1 MKVGYEANPTSV
13 VNGADLATFFTGS
26 LAAALGGN
34 IARVGHRT
42 TAHIAKPVFLAF
54 VDAPH
59 VLTRLCFVQ
68 GVASG
73 FCIPRRTDSGPYA
86 NDVAIATA

>member
-34 IARVGHRT
+34 IAGVGHLT
-42 TAHIAKPVFLAF
+42 TVQIAIPEAPTSF
-54 VDAPH
+54 VDTPH
-59 VLTRLCFVQ
+59 GWALLIK
-68 GVASG
+68 GVASR
-73 FCIPRRTDSGPYA
+73 FCVSRRTDSGPYA
-86 NDVAIATA
+86 IDVAIATA

>member
-34 IARVGHRT
+34 IARVGHLT
-42 TAHIAKPVFLAF
+42 TVQIAIPEVKAF

-59 VLTRLCFVQ
+59 EWALLIK
-68 GVASG
+68 GVPSR
-73 FCIPRRTDSGPYA
+73 FCISRRTDSGPYA
-86 NDVAIATA
+86 IGVAIATA